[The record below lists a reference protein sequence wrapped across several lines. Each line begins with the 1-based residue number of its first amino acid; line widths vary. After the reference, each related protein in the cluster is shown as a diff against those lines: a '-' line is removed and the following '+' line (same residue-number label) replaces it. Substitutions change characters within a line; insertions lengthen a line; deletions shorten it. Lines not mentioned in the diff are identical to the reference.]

1 MSAPRQ
7 PHIIIKCD
15 MYVALFI
22 FNFSLAMFVEA
33 PSLLGYVNINC
44 SFYKQ
49 TNKQT
54 NKQTTRNQEKK
65 RESSLPILIR
75 LSFREID
82 FEDTKASAGF
92 KNNRGHLTDR
102 YGGKPFVFGKPL
114 SFQIFDLVIM
124 KNQYFNSLARGH
136 VKTS

>member
-1 MSAPRQ
+1 MASTIILLLTAKILIICLPDYGENMSAPRQ

-54 NKQTTRNQEKK
+54 TRNQEKK
-65 RESSLPILIR
+65 KRKQP
-75 LSFREID
+75 
-82 FEDTKASAGF
+82 A
-92 KNNRGHLTDR
+92 N
-102 YGGKPFVFGKPL
+102 
-114 SFQIFDLVIM
+114 
-124 KNQYFNSLARGH
+124 FN
-136 VKTS
+136 